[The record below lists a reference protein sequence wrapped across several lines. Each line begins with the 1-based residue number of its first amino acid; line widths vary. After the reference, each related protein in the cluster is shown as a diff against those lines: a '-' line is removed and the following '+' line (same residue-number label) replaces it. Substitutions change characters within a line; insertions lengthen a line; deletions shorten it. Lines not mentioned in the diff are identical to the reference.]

1 VTLDQVYV
9 KCAYRSKDP
18 ADRNAIRLLISP
30 AIAGSRSVSLEFSS
44 TSEKPA
50 LRAGRNIQENL
61 APDLARVSED
71 GIELDLS
78 SSFQSRPEIA
88 SVKSFLAKRTGFGS
102 PFEGVSCRQCPSV
115 YQAGNWPSEG
125 APLHATGDDFSAR
138 VQKMSLFGKVIL
150 GRNQRALSSMVC
162 RLVAPAEFEDHL
174 MRETLWEE
182 SEPRIVTY
190 CEGKQLPVGQTELD
204 RASECMDYR
213 MWKRVR
219 EARGESTIPRTRIRY
234 AFPGPRVV
242 EVLR

>member
-1 VTLDQVYV
+1 MAHVPTALAGPWEDYLRTVTLDQVYV
-9 KCAYRSKDP
+9 KCAYQSKDP

-102 PFEGVSCRQCPSV
+102 PFEG
-115 YQAGNWPSEG
+115 

-190 CEGKQLPVGQTELD
+190 CEGKQLPAGQTELD